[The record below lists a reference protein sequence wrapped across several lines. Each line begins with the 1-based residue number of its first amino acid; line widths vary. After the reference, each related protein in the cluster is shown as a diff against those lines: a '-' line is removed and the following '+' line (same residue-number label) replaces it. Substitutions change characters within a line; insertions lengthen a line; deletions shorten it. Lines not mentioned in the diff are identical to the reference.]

1 MSYRFLRRLP
11 ADDDAFELRFIFN
24 FCAFFQVLPESVVY
38 FVLSLY
44 LFIFYIPKTTLFL
57 FPLLT
62 LFFFH
67 LNSIWPSWSHFL
79 TYGSVL
85 YIFLMLLP
93 QVLYEAAYP
102 VRHQCYMFKISP
114 SSLPYYCSLQLSSS
128 MTSHFQVFFFL
139 FVFIAKYCGN

>member
-1 MSYRFLRRLP
+1 MMMHLNWDLFL
-11 ADDDAFELRFIFN
+11 ISVH
-24 FCAFFQVLPESVVY
+24 FFKCFLK
-38 FVLSLY
+38 VLSILYCLCIY
-44 LFIFYIPKTTLFL
+44 LFFTYLRLHCFYFLCLLF
-57 FPLLT
+57 
-62 LFFFH
+62 FFFH